1 MKTKLS
7 SVLCVVL
14 MSWSINGYTQ
24 TGFGVPDC
32 GLWINGNRQPDK
44 AWLLGFLSG
53 LNTDITNKDFLR
65 KLNSAEQ
72 AYLFV
77 DNYCRKNPLKKVSDA
92 GVALFSELYS
102 SK

>member
-1 MKTKLS
+1 
-7 SVLCVVL
+7 